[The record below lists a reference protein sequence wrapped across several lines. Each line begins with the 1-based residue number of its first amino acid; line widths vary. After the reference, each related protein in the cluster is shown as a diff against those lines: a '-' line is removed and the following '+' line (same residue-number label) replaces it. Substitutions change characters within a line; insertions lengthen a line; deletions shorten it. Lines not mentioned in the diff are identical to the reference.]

1 MKDYI
6 ERRACMLACYI
17 IEHNTTVRA
26 AAKKFGFSKSGV
38 HKDVTTRLADIDP
51 LLAASVKEVLEKNK
65 AERHIRGGLATK
77 MKYEQQKHSA
87 VNNSY
92 CTDTY

>member
-6 ERRACMLACYI
+6 EKRAVTLAYYI

-38 HKDVTTRLADIDP
+38 HKDVTARLEEIDP
-51 LLAASVKEVLEKNK
+51 ILASDVKAVLEKNK
-65 AERHIRGGLATK
+65 AERHIRGGIATK
-77 MKYEQQKHSA
+77 KMYEQRKLTH
-87 VNNSY
+87 
-92 CTDTY
+92 TH

>member
-6 ERRACMLACYI
+6 EKRAVMLAYYI

-38 HKDVTTRLADIDP
+38 HKDVTARLEEIDP
-51 LLAASVKEVLEKNK
+51 LLAADVKAVLEKNK
-65 AERHIRGGLATK
+65 AERHIRGGIATK
-77 MKYEQQKHSA
+77 KMYELKKVTHTS
-87 VNNSY
+87 
-92 CTDTY
+92 

>member
-6 ERRACMLACYI
+6 EKRAIMLAYYI

-38 HKDVTTRLADIDP
+38 HKDVTARLEEIDP
-51 LLAASVKEVLEKNK
+51 LLAADVKAVLEKNK
-65 AERHIRGGLATK
+65 AERHIRGGIATK
-77 MKYEQQKHSA
+77 KMYEQRKLSL
-87 VNNSY
+87 
-92 CTDTY
+92 

>member
-6 ERRACMLACYI
+6 ERRACMLAYYI
-17 IEHNTTVRA
+17 IENNTTVRA

-38 HKDVTTRLADIDP
+38 HKDVTTRLYDIDP

-77 MKYEQQKHSA
+77 MKYEQQRNTFSG
-87 VNNSY
+87 
-92 CTDTY
+92 

>member
-6 ERRACMLACYI
+6 EKRAIMLAYYI

-38 HKDVTTRLADIDP
+38 HKDVTARLEEIDP
-51 LLAASVKEVLEKNK
+51 LLAADVKAVLEKNK
-65 AERHIRGGLATK
+65 AERHIRGGIATK
-77 MKYEQQKHSA
+77 KMYEMKKSSHTS
-87 VNNSY
+87 
-92 CTDTY
+92 C

>member
-6 ERRACMLACYI
+6 EKRAIMLAYYI
-17 IEHNTTVRA
+17 IENNTTVRA

-38 HKDVTTRLADIDP
+38 HKDVTARLIDIDP
-51 LLAASVKEVLEKNK
+51 ILAANVKSVLEKNK

-77 MKYEQQKHSA
+77 LKYEQQKNV
-87 VNNSY
+87 VN
-92 CTDTY
+92 D

>member
-6 ERRACMLACYI
+6 EKRACMLACYI
-17 IEHNTTVRA
+17 IENNTTVRA

-38 HKDVTTRLADIDP
+38 HKDVTTRLSDIDP
-51 LLAASVKEVLEKNK
+51 ILASQVKAVLEKNK

-77 MKYEQQKHSA
+77 LKYEQKAKIS
-87 VNNSY
+87 
-92 CTDTY
+92 D

>member
-6 ERRACMLACYI
+6 EKRAIMLAYYI

-38 HKDVTTRLADIDP
+38 HKDVTARLEEIDP
-51 LLAASVKEVLEKNK
+51 LLAADVKAVLEKNK
-65 AERHIRGGLATK
+65 AERHIRGGIATK
-77 MKYEQQKHSA
+77 KMYENKKLA
-87 VNNSY
+87 N
-92 CTDTY
+92 TR

>member
-6 ERRACMLACYI
+6 EKRAIMLAYYI
-17 IEHNTTVRA
+17 IENNTTVRA

-38 HKDVTTRLADIDP
+38 HKDVTTRLIDIDP
-51 LLAASVKEVLEKNK
+51 LLAADVKSVLERNK

-77 MKYEQQKHSA
+77 LKYEQQKSV
-87 VNNSY
+87 VN
-92 CTDTY
+92 D

>member
-6 ERRACMLACYI
+6 EKRAIMLAYYI
-17 IEHNTTVRA
+17 IENNTTVRA

-38 HKDVTTRLADIDP
+38 HKDVTTRLIDIDP
-51 LLAASVKEVLEKNK
+51 LLAADVKSVLEKNK

-77 MKYEQQKHSA
+77 LKYEQQKSV
-87 VNNSY
+87 VN
-92 CTDTY
+92 D